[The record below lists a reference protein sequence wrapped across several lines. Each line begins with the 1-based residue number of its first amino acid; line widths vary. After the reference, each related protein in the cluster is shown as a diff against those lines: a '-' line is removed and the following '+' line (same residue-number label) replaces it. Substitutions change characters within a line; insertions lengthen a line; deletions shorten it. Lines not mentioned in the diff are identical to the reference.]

1 MRDSVR
7 RLAGRVIVAALAGVV
22 GLAGLAASTAL
33 SQDRTCVWR
42 VSSPTSSVYL
52 LGSIHLLTG
61 DDYPL
66 PEEME
71 KVFDDADAVVFEV
84 NPDSL
89 QSPAL
94 QTYVLVNAM
103 YEEGKTVKSELGDSV
118 YARAHLM
125 AESLG
130 VNLDLMNAYKPWFVS
145 LSLPLIEMQRLGFR
159 PELGVELHFAE
170 KAKRDGKTVLA
181 LETARYQVDLFVTL
195 DEERQRDLLIHTL
208 SQLSDVEKDLAKL
221 VEAWKKGDIAAVENT
236 VNRSLGEYP
245 DIHERFLLQ
254 RNRNWVEQILEF
266 LNDDRDYVVIV
277 GVGHMPGDEGLIRL
291 LQRRGYDV
299 EQM

>member
-103 YEEGKTVKSELGDSV
+103 YEEGKTLKSELGDSV
-118 YARAHLM
+118 YARAHSM

-221 VEAWKKGDIAAVENT
+221 VEAWKKGDLAAVENT